1 MIVER
6 ENKRYFDLTAL
17 LKLNDLGLQSFADE
31 CELSAGEYFD
41 LLSEFIK
48 LAPNVES
55 ALSRFAKSDGDK
67 DAYRYLDNMATL
79 LKDLGSDKFIAD
91 IYSILD
97 AYEKGNWRLAA
108 HYAKGII
115 NSFNVFHSKIAEA
128 KKRKKTEAFPDTS
141 LHLKEFIKQLS
152 LGEKKREEEESRKA
166 VILAVD
172 DSSVVLK
179 SVSSVLSNDYK
190 VYTLPKP
197 TKLEELLKQ
206 ITPDLFLL
214 DYLMPELDGFEL
226 VPIIRSFEEHKE
238 TPIIFLT
245 SAGTIDTVTAAL
257 ALGACD
263 FIVKPFN
270 PDILRE
276 KIAKW
281 IVRKKTTSLSL

>member
-1 MIVER
+1 
-6 ENKRYFDLTAL
+6 
-17 LKLNDLGLQSFADE
+17 
-31 CELSAGEYFD
+31 LSAGEYFD

-79 LKDLGSDKFIAD
+79 LKNLGCAKFIAD
-91 IYSILD
+91 IYSTLD

-108 HYAKGII
+108 HYAKGMT
-115 NSFNVFHSKIAEA
+115 NSFNGFHAQISET
-128 KKRKKTEAFPDTS
+128 KKRKKTEGLPDVT
-141 LHLKEFIKQLS
+141 LPLKEFIERLS
-152 LGEKKREEEESRKA
+152 FGEKEPGDEKNRKM
-166 VILAVD
+166 VVLAVD
-172 DSSVVLK
+172 DSPVVLK
-179 SVSSVLSNDYK
+179 SVSSVLSYDYK

-197 TKLEELLKQ
+197 TMLEELLKK
-206 ITPDLFLL
+206 ITPELFLL
-214 DYLMPELDGFEL
+214 DYLMPEVDGFKL
-226 VPIIRSFEEHKE
+226 VPIIRKFEEHKE

-245 SAGTIDTVTAAL
+245 SAGTIDNVTAAL

-263 FIVKPFN
+263 FIIKPFN

-281 IVRKKTTSLSL
+281 IVRKTTTNLSN